1 MYHNIV
7 KKSINNGKIDGEEKR
22 GNDEIKYEF
31 YDEIDKDRIDLGGII
46 ELNELELE

>member
-1 MYHNIV
+1 M
-7 KKSINNGKIDGEEKR
+7 NNGKINGEEKL

-31 YDEIDKDRIDLGGII
+31 YVEIDKDRIDLGGII